1 MSHYN
6 VNASVPKTL
15 VQYLVR
21 YVARTGQLGADA
33 SQVLHATCSTPR
45 SARSSCPA
53 TRTAASR
60 AQTSESVVGPYEL
73 QDFHLYYTLR
83 FGYLPQKV
91 AFLAWHAWRDRTRGT
106 WPDIPQAGRNEYPL
120 ARDQALAARV
130 RAPVLPAV
138 AVQAQRDP
146 QRAEGRLGRVALA
159 AQRLARAERR
169 RSRRLAR
176 GGRRDPGMTLRGLA
190 GFADGAA
197 SGPLLP
203 ALAASVAL
211 HAALLAGLPDF
222 WIYSERPA
230 TAPLNAWLEPGAR
243 TAAVAELPA
252 AAPLAERD
260 APQPKRAAP
269 VRTPPAA
276 AVPVPVPVAVTRP
289 ERAEP
294 APSPAAEPATVAAA
308 SAPGAGATSDAPP
321 ALALGTPTLAP
332 RPGDDALEAGS
343 LAQYRLALIGAA
355 KRLKHYPAQAIDRGL
370 EGRVDVRLVI
380 GADGAPAAVLVKRS
394 SGHEV
399 LDRQAVDT
407 MRKATAATPI
417 PPALRNREIVVEIPL
432 LYELRSES

>member
-1 MSHYN
+1 
-6 VNASVPKTL
+6 
-15 VQYLVR
+15 
-21 YVARTGQLGADA
+21 
-33 SQVLHATCSTPR
+33 
-45 SARSSCPA
+45 
-53 TRTAASR
+53 
-60 AQTSESVVGPYEL
+60 
-73 QDFHLYYTLR
+73 
-83 FGYLPQKV
+83 
-91 AFLAWHAWRDRTRGT
+91 
-106 WPDIPQAGRNEYPL
+106 
-120 ARDQALAARV
+120 
-130 RAPVLPAV
+130 
-138 AVQAQRDP
+138 
-146 QRAEGRLGRVALA
+146 
-159 AQRLARAERR
+159 
-169 RSRRLAR
+169 
-176 GGRRDPGMTLRGLA
+176 MTLRGLA

-211 HAALLAGLPDF
+211 HAALLAGLPDL

-269 VRTPPAA
+269 ARTPPAA
-276 AVPVPVPVAVTRP
+276 AVPAPVAVTTP

-308 SAPGAGATSDAPP
+308 SAPAAGAKSDAQPV
-321 ALALGTPTLAP
+321 LALGTPTLAP

-407 MRKATAATPI
+407 MRRASAATPI

-432 LYELRSES
+432 LYELKSES